1 MCIGWIS
8 NCRTTDDMASAFF
21 MHTFRYT
28 RILMNFSS
36 SMTRKKNT
44 PRTPLIWR
52 LTNRV
57 ARNDRLGYTELK
69 TTFTNEKTLKK
80 MKCNIQTRIELR
92 TFAAL
97 NLQKIRFLFASHLI
111 LAEKIW
117 SPKLNSYFRQM
128 NLFKLKF
135 LRTLIVMFKCH
146 RLRYELP

>member
-1 MCIGWIS
+1 
-8 NCRTTDDMASAFF
+8 
-21 MHTFRYT
+21 
-28 RILMNFSS
+28 
-36 SMTRKKNT
+36 
-44 PRTPLIWR
+44 
-52 LTNRV
+52 
-57 ARNDRLGYTELK
+57 
-69 TTFTNEKTLKK
+69 